1 MDFATV
7 KRGEV
12 LRYMGCKGEVPPEV
26 LNLAEECLA
35 MLGEVCEPRYVVREF
50 PLKMPGDGVIETDC
64 FRTVSRNLEKNL
76 KDCHKLLVFA
86 ATLGIGVDHL
96 IRRYNRLDMSRTV
109 ALQAGAAAVLEE
121 YCDQVCRKLRED
133 YERQGFYLRPRF
145 SPGYGDFPLEAQ
157 PSIVRTLRADIR
169 LGLTVLPTHLLLPTK
184 SITAVLGLFDVLPS
198 RHEENEACASCAL
211 RATCEMRKRGVVCH
225 GRTRT

>member
-1 MDFATV
+1 
-7 KRGEV
+7 
-12 LRYMGCKGEVPPEV
+12 
-26 LNLAEECLA
+26 

-145 SPGYGDFPLEAQ
+145 SPGYGDFPLDCQPQILHGLEAGKRVG
-157 PSIVRTLRADIR
+157 ITLTEGF
-169 LGLTVLPTHLLLPTK
+169 LMMPTK
-184 SITAVLGLFDVLPS
+184 SVTAVMGVGKTPVRCRVGGCEVCGKRD
-198 RHEENEACASCAL
+198 CAY
-211 RATCEMRKRGVVCH
+211 RRG
-225 GRTRT
+225 

>member
-1 MDFATV
+1 MVTN
-7 KRGEV
+7 G
-12 LRYMGCKGEVPPEV
+12 
-26 LNLAEECLA
+26 
-35 MLGEVCEPRYVVREF
+35 
-50 PLKMPGDGVIETDC
+50 
-64 FRTVSRNLEKNL
+64 
-76 KDCHKLLVFA
+76 
-86 ATLGIGVDHL
+86 
-96 IRRYNRLDMSRTV
+96 
-109 ALQAGAAAVLEE
+109 
-121 YCDQVCRKLRED
+121 
-133 YERQGFYLRPRF
+133 RF

>member
-50 PLKMPGDGVIETDC
+50 HLKMPGDGVIETDC

-145 SPGYGDFPLEAQ
+145 SPGYGDFPLDCQPQILHGLEAGKRVG
-157 PSIVRTLRADIR
+157 ITLTEGF
-169 LGLTVLPTHLLLPTK
+169 LMMPTK
-184 SITAVLGLFDVLPS
+184 SVTAVMGVGKTPVRCRVGGCEVCGKRD
-198 RHEENEACASCAL
+198 CAY
-211 RATCEMRKRGVVCH
+211 RRG
-225 GRTRT
+225 

>member
-133 YERQGFYLRPRF
+133 YESQGFYLRPRF
-145 SPGYGDFPLEAQ
+145 SPGYGDFPLDCQPQILHGLEAGKRVG
-157 PSIVRTLRADIR
+157 ITLTEGF
-169 LGLTVLPTHLLLPTK
+169 LMMPTK
-184 SITAVLGLFDVLPS
+184 SVTAVMGVGKTPVRCRVGGCEVCVKRD
-198 RHEENEACASCAL
+198 CAY
-211 RATCEMRKRGVVCH
+211 RRG
-225 GRTRT
+225 